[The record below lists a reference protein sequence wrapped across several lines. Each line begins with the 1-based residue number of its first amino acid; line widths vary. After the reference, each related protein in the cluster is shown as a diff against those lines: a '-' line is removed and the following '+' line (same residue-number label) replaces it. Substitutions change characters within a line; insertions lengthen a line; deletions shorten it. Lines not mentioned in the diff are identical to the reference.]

1 LKVGSPIRTA
11 HGNLLP
17 GRNSPDGGFFSD
29 VTVIVVQ
36 KHARG
41 TDLIRS
47 LKTRLFYFT
56 CALGLIL
63 AGPAAAQQRPAT
75 AKPTGY
81 TIFLRGAPVG
91 REELTVQE
99 DTTGTTITAQGR
111 LSAPVNIVTRRAEMK
126 YGTDG
131 SPQQFT
137 LEATANGADV
147 AVRTSFTNGTAQT
160 AGNQGPT
167 KIDTSHPYSPQSVV
181 LPNGIFSLYAAL
193 ADRLSRV
200 TGGAELKAYILP
212 IGEIS
217 VRVVSDQPE
226 RIQVGTTFLDAQRYE
241 LLFRNAEGDLAVSL
255 TAGDGGRLIRLSVPA
270 QAIEV
275 VREDVASPTSRTQI
289 FSNPG
294 DEAVIIAGTGFNLG
308 ATITKPASPGPSM
321 PAVIL
326 LPASGGDRD
335 GLTQGIPTFA
345 QLAGA
350 MADAGV
356 LAVRYD
362 KRGFGQSGGRAESAT
377 IQDYAE
383 DVRSVVR
390 WLQQR
395 KDIDSKR
402 IAVIG
407 HGEGAW
413 VALLA
418 ASRERRISA
427 VASIAGPSTTGA
439 EVVLEQQQQSLDLL
453 KLTPQERQQKI
464 ELQKQIQSAV
474 LTGKGWEGVS
484 KDERRAADTPWFQS
498 LLTYDPAKVLKDV
511 KQPLLFV
518 HGELDKQVPV
528 AHADRLADLA
538 RKHSDSK
545 SVDVVVVRGVNH
557 LLVPAITGEISEYA
571 SLPDRNVSKNVSG
584 TLTAWLTKT
593 FAAIK

>member
-1 LKVGSPIRTA
+1 MR
-11 HGNLLP
+11 LL
-17 GRNSPDGGFFSD
+17 
-29 VTVIVVQ
+29 
-36 KHARG
+36 
-41 TDLIRS
+41 
-47 LKTRLFYFT
+47 YFT

-63 AGPAAAQQRPAT
+63 AGPAAAQQRPA
-75 AKPTGY
+75 APKPTGY
-81 TIFLRGAPVG
+81 TVFLRGAPVG

-99 DTTGTTITAQGR
+99 DATGTTITAQGR
-111 LSAPVNIVTRRAEMK
+111 LAAPLNVVTRRAEMK
-126 YGTDG
+126 YAPDG

-137 LEATANGADV
+137 LEATANGSEV
-147 AVRTSFTNGTAQT
+147 AVRTSFVNGTAQT
-160 AGNQGPT
+160 EGNQGAT
-167 KIDTSHPYSPQSVV
+167 KIDTSHPYSPQAVV
-181 LPNGIFSLYAAL
+181 LPNGVFSLYAAL

-212 IGEIS
+212 IAEIN

-226 RIQVGTTFLDAQRYE
+226 RIQVGTTFLDAQRYD
-241 LLFRNAEGDLAVSL
+241 LLFSNPGGDLAVSL

-294 DEAVIIAGTGFNLG
+294 DEAVIIPGTGFNLG
-308 ATITKPASPGPSM
+308 ATITKPASPAPASAQGAGASGAM
-321 PAVIL
+321 PAVIF
-326 LPASGGDRD
+326 LPASNGDRD
-335 GLTQGIPTFA
+335 GFTQGIPTFA

-350 MADAGV
+350 MADAGF

-395 KDIDSKR
+395 KDVDPKR

-407 HGEGAW
+407 HSEGAW

-418 ASRERRISA
+418 AARERRISA
-427 VASIAGPSTTGA
+427 VASIAGPSSTGA
-439 EVVLEQQQQSLDLL
+439 ELVLEQQQQSLDLL
-453 KLTPQERQQKI
+453 KLTPEERQQKVD
-464 ELQKQIQSAV
+464 LQKQIQSAV
-474 LTGKGWEGVS
+474 LTGKGWENVS

-511 KQPLLFV
+511 RQPLLFV

-528 AHADRLADLA
+528 AHADRLADVA
-538 RKHSDSK
+538 RKQSDSK
-545 SVDVVVVRGVNH
+545 SIDVVVVRGVNH